1 MKRTQVC
8 FVLLALLSSA
18 PAFALPSQREIREA
32 ICRMGCVLYYGDCL
46 IRDPRDPDVIPLKDP
61 YCEERRADCL
71 SSCSNGSIAT
81 APALRLPTTSS
92 SAPALVCSVP

>member
-18 PAFALPSQREIREA
+18 PAFAWPSLPDIRTT
-32 ICRMGCVLYYGDCL
+32 ICRMACVLYYGDCL

-61 YCEERRADCL
+61 YCEERRAACL
-71 SSCSNGSIAT
+71 NSCGNGSIAA

-92 SAPALVCSVP
+92 GPALVCSVP